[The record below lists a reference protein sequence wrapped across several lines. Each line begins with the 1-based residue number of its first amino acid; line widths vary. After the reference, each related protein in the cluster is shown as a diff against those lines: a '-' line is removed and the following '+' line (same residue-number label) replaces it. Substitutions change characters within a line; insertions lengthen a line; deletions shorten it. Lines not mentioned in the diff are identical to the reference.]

1 MQLIEI
7 QRLQKAV
14 IPEPADIVLILLL
27 SFVLL
32 DHAFTALFATAQR
45 EGGAD
50 DGR

>member
-1 MQLIEI
+1 MQVIEI
-7 QRLQKAV
+7 QRLQKEAV
-14 IPEPADIVLILLL
+14 PPPADIVLILLL

-32 DHAFTALFATAQR
+32 DHAFTALFATAQP